1 MSIGMGMGMSGQ
13 QRQEMRISPSLIQ
26 YSHILQLSGAE
37 LRDLIL
43 QELDKNPALAL
54 EERALCP
61 ACGDP
66 LTMGGRC
73 LRCGRG
79 EGLAEAAAR
88 AQREADEEEPLEA
101 LLAIADQPSL
111 QEHLLQELAAVLPA
125 SDLAIAEF
133 LVGELDERGFLDV
146 PLGLVASSL
155 GIAESR
161 VEAVLGALQ
170 HAGPLGVGARSVE
183 ECLSLQLERL
193 EEVLGPQP
201 LLRRLIAEHLSDLAA
216 GRYAQLARQL
226 QVTPDAILEAREL
239 IRAHLRPYPI
249 TETADLASWERA
261 RPAASA
267 MPDVL
272 IRGLPSGGYRI
283 EVLESR
289 RFQLSV
295 NPLFQDL
302 AVGSRPRQEGG
313 LSAGEQQRL
322 QEQVRAAENFLGF
335 IQDRRSTLER
345 VTAYVIGRQSAFLR
359 EGPRQLQPLTRAEVA
374 QALDLHESTIS
385 RATKDKYVML
395 PNRRVVPFSA
405 FFQAALPV
413 HEALRQLVDDEA
425 RPYTDTELAELL
437 AAAGHPISRRTVT
450 KYRLQLGIL
459 PSNLR

>member
-26 YSHILQLSGAE
+26 YSHILQLSGVE

-43 QELDKNPALAL
+43 QELDKNPALSL
-54 EERALCP
+54 EERPLCP

-66 LTMGGRC
+66 LTAGGRC

-79 EGLAEAAAR
+79 EGLAEAAAQ
-88 AQREADEEEPLEA
+88 AQWEPEEDE
-101 LLAIADQPSL
+101 LLDASLSVADQPSL
-111 QEHLLQELAAVLPA
+111 QEHLLQELAAVLSPA
-125 SDLAIAEF
+125 DLPIAEF
-133 LVGELDERGFLDV
+133 LVGELDDRGFLDT
-146 PLGLVASSL
+146 PLGLVAASL
-155 GIAESR
+155 AVSESR
-161 VEAVLGALQ
+161 VEAVLSALQ

-183 ECLSLQLERL
+183 ECLALQLERL
-193 EEVLGPQP
+193 EEFLGPQP
-201 LLRRLIAEHLSDLAA
+201 LLRRIIAEHLDDLAA

-226 QVTPDAILEAREL
+226 QVTPDDILQARDL

-249 TETADLASWERA
+249 TETGDVAAWEQA

-272 IRGLPSGGYRI
+272 IRELPGGSYRV

-289 RFQLSV
+289 RFRLSV
-295 NPLFQDL
+295 HPLFLDL
-302 AVGSRPRQEGG
+302 AAGEAPPAGGG

-322 QEQVRAAENFLGF
+322 QEQVRQAESFLGF

-345 VTAYVIGRQSAFLR
+345 VTAYVISRQRSFLR
-359 EGPRQLQPLTRAEVA
+359 QGLRQLQALTRAEVA
-374 QALDLHESTIS
+374 LALELSESTIS

-395 PNRRVVPFSA
+395 PNRRVIPFSD
-405 FFQAALPV
+405 FFRAALSV
-413 HEALRQLVDDEA
+413 HEVLRQLVEA
-425 RPYTDTELAELL
+425 EPRPYTDTELAELL
-437 AAAGHPISRRTVT
+437 AAEGHPISRRTVT